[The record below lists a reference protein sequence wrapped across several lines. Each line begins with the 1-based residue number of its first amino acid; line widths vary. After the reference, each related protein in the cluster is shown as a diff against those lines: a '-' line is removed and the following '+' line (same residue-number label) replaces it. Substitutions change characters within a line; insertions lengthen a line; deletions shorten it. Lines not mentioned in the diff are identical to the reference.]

1 MSIEDNKMLVVGNSG
16 EMMQRINR
24 GKAEAVFHTG
34 FTGGLRSGQGAPAD
48 PNRKVTIKPSE
59 EQGVSHYCAE
69 DWHVILLGLGIGE
82 GTVGLT
88 VTSVGEAK
96 KLFAPTVMTFVLDGQ
111 PFETT
116 RLPVKPLLNDDPG
129 KWFGLVQGRV
139 MGPDEL
145 APGSHTLSVT
155 VENDPDP
162 EFAETY
168 TLPDTPPRRFF
179 IDAAGTGVCT

>member
-1 MSIEDNKMLVVGNSG
+1 
-16 EMMQRINR
+16 MMQRINR

-34 FTGGLRSGQGAPAD
+34 FTGGLRSHHGAPAD
-48 PNRKVTIKPSE
+48 PNRKVTIKPFE

-69 DWHVILLGLGIGE
+69 DWHVILLGLSIGE

-139 MGPDEL
+139 VGPDEL
-145 APGSHTLSVT
+145 AAGSHTLSVT

-168 TLPDTPPRRFF
+168 TMTRQFF

>member
-1 MSIEDNKMLVVGNSG
+1 
-16 EMMQRINR
+16 MQRINR

-34 FTGGLRSGQGAPAD
+34 FTGGLRSHHGAPAD
-48 PNRKVTIKPSE
+48 PDRKVTIKPFE

-69 DWHVILLGLGIGE
+69 DWHVILLGLSIGE